1 MKVLLVGGGGYIGIP
16 LAEELLARGHAVR
29 VLDRFYFGRE
39 LFEEISG
46 QPGLE
51 LMQGDLR
58 EPDPRAFAGVDAVIL
73 LGALSND
80 PCADLDPRLSQE
92 INMDGTLRC
101 AELAKSSG
109 ARRLVFSS
117 SCSVYGAGNGLLN
130 EQSATNP
137 VSLYAKLKLEAEQR
151 LHAMASDD
159 FCVTS
164 LRHATV
170 FGLAPRMRFDLVV
183 NLMTLTAFQ
192 QGKIYVL
199 GGGLQW
205 RPLVHVRDVGL
216 AFVTALEA
224 ETKLVQR
231 EVFNVGSDEQN
242 LRVKDVAALVARIV
256 PNTKVEQVP
265 SDADNRD
272 YHVVFGKIATVLGY
286 KTRYSVEAGAKE
298 VYEALASGK
307 TSDQIRTRTLAYYKH
322 LLDAERLVRE
332 LSLNGKM
339 L

>member
-1 MKVLLVGGGGYIGIP
+1 MNVLLVGGAGYIGIP
-16 LAEELLARGHAVR
+16 LAEELVERGHRVR
-29 VLDRFYFGRE
+29 VLDRFYFGQE
-39 LFEEISG
+39 LFG
-46 QPGLE
+46 QLADKVE
-51 LMQGDLR
+51 LVRGDLR
-58 EPDPRAFAGVDAVIL
+58 EPEPRFFDGMDAVVL

-80 PCADLDPRLSQE
+80 PCADLDPRLSRE
-92 INMDGTLRC
+92 INLEGTMRC
-101 AELAKSSG
+101 AELAKSAG

-117 SCSVYGAGNGLLN
+117 SCSVYGAGVGVLN
-130 EQSATNP
+130 EDSETHP
-137 VSLYAKLKLEAEQR
+137 VSLYAKLKLEAEGQ
-151 LHAMASDD
+151 LNALSSAQ

-205 RPLVHVRDVGL
+205 RPLVHVRDVAL
-216 AFVTALEA
+216 AFIAALDSDPGV
-224 ETKLVQR
+224 VQR
-231 EVFNVGSDEQN
+231 QVFNVGSDQQN
-242 LRVKDVAALVARIV
+242 MRVREIASLVARIV

-265 SDADNRD
+265 SDQDHRD
-272 YHVVFGKIATVLGY
+272 YHVTFERIGRVLGY
-286 KTRYSVEAGAKE
+286 KTRYSVESGAAE
-298 VYEALASGK
+298 IYEALASGRI
-307 TSDQIRTRTLAYYKH
+307 SDQITTRTVAYYKH
-322 LLDAERLVRE
+322 LLEAERLVRE

>member
-1 MKVLLVGGGGYIGIP
+1 MKVLLIGGGGYIGIP
-16 LAEELLARGHAVR
+16 LAEELIARGHQVR
-29 VLDRFYFGRE
+29 VLDRFYFGRD
-39 LFEEISG
+39 LFG
-46 QPGLE
+46 PLLDQPGME
-51 LMQGDLR
+51 FVQSDLR
-58 EPDPRAFAGVDAVIL
+58 EPDPAAFNGIDAVVL

-92 INMDGTLRC
+92 VNMDGTLRC
-101 AELAKSSG
+101 AELAKAAG

-117 SCSVYGAGNGLLN
+117 SCSVYGAGNGLLT
-130 EQSATNP
+130 ETSATAP
-137 VSLYAKLKLEAEQR
+137 VSLYAKLKLDAEAK

-199 GGGLQW
+199 GGGMQW

-216 AFVTALEA
+216 AFVTVLESSPDV
-224 ETKLVQR
+224 VQR
-231 EVFNVGSDEQN
+231 EIFNVGSDEQN
-242 LRVKDVAALVARIV
+242 LRVRDVATLVATVV
-256 PNTKVEQVP
+256 PNTKIEQVP

-272 YHVVFGKIATVLGY
+272 YHVTFGKISKVLGY
-286 KTRYSVEAGAKE
+286 KTRHSVESGARE
-298 VYEALASGK
+298 VYEALVAGR
-307 TSDQIRTRTLAYYKH
+307 TSDQIRTRTLAFYKH
-322 LLDAERLVRE
+322 LQDAERLVRE
-332 LSLNGKM
+332 LSLNGRM

>member
-1 MKVLLVGGGGYIGIP
+1 MKVLLIGGGGYIGIP
-16 LAEELLARGHAVR
+16 LAEELLSRGHGVR

-39 LFEEISG
+39 LFEGIADK
-46 QPGLE
+46 PGLE
-51 LMQGDLR
+51 LVQGDLR
-58 EPDPRAFAGVDAVIL
+58 EPDPSVFQGVDAVIL

-80 PCADLDPRLSQE
+80 PCADLDPRLSHE
-92 INMDGTLRC
+92 INMNGTLRC
-101 AELAKSSG
+101 AELAKAAG
-109 ARRLVFSS
+109 AKRLVFSS
-117 SCSVYGAGNGLLN
+117 SCSVYGAGQGLLT
-130 EQSATNP
+130 ETSATNP
-137 VSLYAKLKLEAEQR
+137 VSLYAKLKLDAEER

-216 AFVTALEA
+216 AFVTVLES
-224 ETKLVQR
+224 EISVVQR
-231 EVFNVGSDEQN
+231 EIFNVGSDEQN
-242 LRVKDVAALVARIV
+242 LRVKDVATLVAQIV

-272 YHVVFGKIATVLGY
+272 YHVTFGKIAKVLGY
-286 KTRYSVEAGAKE
+286 KTRYSVEAGARE
-298 VYEALASGK
+298 VYEALVSGK

-332 LSLNGKM
+332 LSFNGKM

>member
-1 MKVLLVGGGGYIGIP
+1 MKVLLIGGGGYIGIP
-16 LAEELLARGHAVR
+16 LAEELIARGHQVR
-29 VLDRFYFGRE
+29 VLDRFYFGRD
-39 LFEEISG
+39 LFGPLLE
-46 QPGLE
+46 QPNME
-51 LMQGDLR
+51 FVQSDLR
-58 EPDPRAFAGVDAVIL
+58 EPDPAAFKGVDAVVL

-92 INMDGTLRC
+92 VNMDGTLRC
-101 AELAKSSG
+101 AELAKAAG
-109 ARRLVFSS
+109 ARRMVFSS
-117 SCSVYGAGNGLLN
+117 SCSVYGAGNGLLT
-130 EQSATNP
+130 ETSATAP
-137 VSLYAKLKLEAEQR
+137 VSLYAKLKLDAEAK

-199 GGGLQW
+199 GGGMQW

-216 AFVTALEA
+216 AFVTVLESSPDV
-224 ETKLVQR
+224 VQR
-231 EVFNVGSDEQN
+231 EIFNVGSDEQN
-242 LRVKDVAALVARIV
+242 LRVRDVATLVATVV
-256 PNTKVEQVP
+256 PNTKIEQVP

-272 YHVVFGKIATVLGY
+272 YHVTFGKISKVLGY
-286 KTRYSVEAGAKE
+286 KTRYSVEAGARE
-298 VYEALASGK
+298 VYEALVAGR
-307 TSDQIRTRTLAYYKH
+307 TSDQIRTRTLAFYKH
-322 LLDAERLVRE
+322 LQDAERLVRE
-332 LSLNGKM
+332 LSLNGRM

>member
-1 MKVLLVGGGGYIGIP
+1 MKVLLIGGGGYIGIP
-16 LAEELLARGHAVR
+16 LAEELLSRGHAVR
-29 VLDRFYFGRE
+29 VLDRFYFGRD
-39 LFEEISG
+39 LFESIQGNPS
-46 QPGLE
+46 LE
-51 LMQGDLR
+51 LVQGDLR
-58 EPDPRAFAGVDAVIL
+58 EPDANAFQGVDAVVL

-80 PCADLDPRLSQE
+80 PCADLDPRLSHE

-101 AELAKSSG
+101 AALAKAAG
-109 ARRLVFSS
+109 AKRLVFSS
-117 SCSVYGAGNGLLN
+117 SCSVYGAGNGLLT
-130 EQSATNP
+130 EQSVTNP
-137 VSLYAKLKLEAEQR
+137 VSLYAKLKLEAEGR
-151 LHAMASDD
+151 LHELASDD

-170 FGLAPRMRFDLVV
+170 FGFAPRMRFDLVV

-216 AFVTALEA
+216 AFVKVLESDA
-224 ETKLVQR
+224 KLVQG
-231 EVFNVGSDEQN
+231 EIFNVGSDEQN
-242 LRVKDVAALVARIV
+242 LRVRDVATLVAKVV

-272 YHVVFGKIATVLGY
+272 YHVTFAKIANVLGY
-286 KTRYSVEAGAKE
+286 KTRYSVEAGARE
-298 VYEALASGK
+298 VYEALVAGR
-307 TSDQIRTRTLAYYKH
+307 TSDQIRTRTLAFYKY

>member
-1 MKVLLVGGGGYIGIP
+1 MRVLLVGGGGYIGIP
-16 LAEELLARGHAVR
+16 LAGELLDRGHMVR
-29 VLDRFYFGRE
+29 VLDRFYFGRD
-39 LFEEISG
+39 LFDSL
-46 QPGLE
+46 PSRAGLE
-51 LMQGDLR
+51 LVQGDLR
-58 EPDPRAFAGVDAVIL
+58 APDPRVFNGIDAVIL

-92 INMDGTLRC
+92 INLDGTLLC
-101 AELAKSSG
+101 AKLAKAAG

-117 SCSVYGAGNGLLN
+117 SCSVYGAGSGVST
-130 EQSATNP
+130 EQSATHP
-137 VSLYAKLKLEAEQR
+137 VSLYARLKLEGET
-151 LHAMASDD
+151 LLNELASDE
-159 FCVTS
+159 FCVSS

-205 RPLVHVRDVGL
+205 RPLVHVNDVAA
-216 AFVTALEA
+216 AFVTVLESSPV
-224 ETKLVQR
+224 LIQR

-242 LRVKDVAALVARIV
+242 LRVRDVATVVAKIV

-272 YHVVFGKIATVLGY
+272 YHVSFAKIGKVLGY
-286 KTRYSVEAGAKE
+286 KTRHGVESGARE
-298 VYEALASGK
+298 VYDALASGK
-307 TSDQIRTRTLAYYKH
+307 VTDQIRTRTLAHYKH
-322 LLDAERLVRE
+322 LLEAERLVRE

>member
-1 MKVLLVGGGGYIGIP
+1 MKVLLIGGGGYIGIP
-16 LAEELLARGHAVR
+16 LAAELLGRGHGVR
-29 VLDRFYFGRE
+29 VLDRFYFGRD
-39 LFEEISG
+39 LFDGLAS

-51 LMQGDLR
+51 LIQGDLR
-58 EPDPRAFAGVDAVIL
+58 APDERVFEAVDAVVV

-80 PCADLDPRLSQE
+80 PCADLDPGLSRQ
-92 INMDGTLRC
+92 INLDGTLLC
-101 AELAKSSG
+101 AERAKAAG

-117 SCSVYGAGNGLLN
+117 SCSVYGAGSGIST

-137 VSLYAKLKLEAEQR
+137 VSVYARLKVEAETR
-151 LHAMASDD
+151 LSALASDA

-170 FGLAPRMRFDLVV
+170 FGFAPRMRFDLVV

-205 RPLVHVRDVGL
+205 RPLVHVQDVAL
-216 AFVTALEA
+216 AFVTALESA
-224 ETKLVQR
+224 PEVIQR

-242 LRVKDVAALVARIV
+242 LRVKDVATLVAKIV

-272 YHVVFGKIATVLGY
+272 YRVSFAKISKVLGY
-286 KTRYSVEAGAKE
+286 KTRHGVEAGAKE
-298 VYEALASGK
+298 VYDALSSGK
-307 TSDQIRTRTLAYYKH
+307 TSDHVRTRTLAHYKH
-322 LLDAERLVRE
+322 LLEAERLVRE

>member
-1 MKVLLVGGGGYIGIP
+1 MKVLLIGGGGYIGIP
-16 LAEELLARGHAVR
+16 LAEELLARGHSVR

-39 LFEEISG
+39 LFEAIAES
-46 QPGLE
+46 PNLE
-51 LMQGDLR
+51 LLQGDLR
-58 EPDPRAFAGVDAVIL
+58 SPERATFEGVDAVIL

-101 AELAKSSG
+101 AELAKAAG
-109 ARRLVFSS
+109 VRRLVFSS
-117 SCSVYGAGNGLLN
+117 SCSVYGAGSGLLT
-130 EQSATNP
+130 ERSATNP
-137 VSLYAKLKLEAEQR
+137 VSLYARLKLEAESK

-170 FGLAPRMRFDLVV
+170 FGFAPRMRFDLVV

-216 AFVTALEA
+216 AFVTVLESDV
-224 ETKLVQR
+224 TVVQR
-231 EVFNVGSDEQN
+231 EVFNVGSDDQN
-242 LRVKDVAALVARIV
+242 LRVRDVATLVAKVV
-256 PNTKVEQVP
+256 PNTKIEQVP

-272 YHVVFGKIATVLGY
+272 YHVTFGKIGKVLGY
-286 KTRYSVEAGAKE
+286 KTRYGVEAGAKE
-298 VYEALASGK
+298 VYDALVAGH
-307 TSDQIRTRTLAYYKH
+307 TSDQIRTRTLPFYKH
-322 LLDAERLVRE
+322 LLEAERLVRE

>member
-1 MKVLLVGGGGYIGIP
+1 MKVLLIGGGGYIGIP
-16 LAEELLARGHAVR
+16 LAEQLLERGHTVR

-39 LFEEISG
+39 LFEGLLEK
-46 QPGLE
+46 PGLE
-51 LMQGDLR
+51 FVQGDLR
-58 EPDPRAFAGVDAVIL
+58 EPDPAAFKGIDAVVL

-101 AELAKSSG
+101 AELAKAAG
-109 ARRLVFSS
+109 AKRMIFSS
-117 SCSVYGAGNGLLN
+117 SCSVYGAGNGLLT
-130 EQSATNP
+130 ETSATAP
-137 VSLYAKLKLEAEQR
+137 VSLYAKLKLDAEAK
-151 LHAMASDD
+151 LHAMASND
-159 FCVTS
+159 FIVTS

-192 QGKIYVL
+192 KGQIFVL
-199 GGGLQW
+199 GGGMQW

-216 AFVTALEA
+216 AFVTVLESKP
-224 ETKLVQR
+224 ELVQR
-231 EVFNVGSDEQN
+231 EIFNVGSDDQN
-242 LRVKDVAALVARIV
+242 LRVRDVATLVASIV
-256 PNTKVEQVP
+256 PNTKIEQVP

-272 YHVVFGKIATVLGY
+272 YHVTFGKISKVLGY
-286 KTRYSVEAGAKE
+286 KTRYSVEAGARE
-298 VYEALASGK
+298 VYEALVAGR
-307 TSDQIRTRTLAYYKH
+307 TADHIRTRTLAFYKH

-332 LSLNGKM
+332 LSINGKM

>member
-1 MKVLLVGGGGYIGIP
+1 MKVLLIGGGGYIGIP
-16 LAEELLARGHAVR
+16 LAEDLLARGHQVR

-39 LFEEISG
+39 LFG
-46 QPGLE
+46 PLLDAPGME
-51 LMQGDLR
+51 FVQSDLR
-58 EPDPRAFAGVDAVIL
+58 EPDPTAFNGIDAVVV

-80 PCADLDPRLSQE
+80 PCADLDPRLTQE
-92 INMDGTLRC
+92 VNMDGTMRC
-101 AELAKSSG
+101 AELAKAAG
-109 ARRLVFSS
+109 VRRLVFSS
-117 SCSVYGAGNGLLN
+117 SCSVYGAGKDILT
-130 EQSATNP
+130 ETSATAP
-137 VSLYAKLKLEAEQR
+137 VSLYAKFKLDVEAK
-151 LHAMASDD
+151 LNAMASND

-199 GGGLQW
+199 GGGMQW

-216 AFVTALEA
+216 AFITVLESSP
-224 ETKLVQR
+224 ELIQR
-231 EVFNVGSDEQN
+231 EIFNVGSDDQN
-242 LRVKDVAALVARIV
+242 LRVRDVATLVATIV

-272 YHVVFGKIATVLGY
+272 YHVTFGKISKVLGY
-286 KTRYSVEAGAKE
+286 KTRYSVESGAKE
-298 VYEALASGK
+298 VYDALVAGR

-332 LSLNGKM
+332 LSLKGRM